1 MNNIKNLK
9 VSELLVKL
17 VLILSFALTFGIFF
31 FILIYIFF
39 KGISFLNFSLIY
51 SKVNGGYSGILPTI
65 INTIYVEVLTLLIAV
80 PLGLGCAIYIT
91 QYKKKGPFNKCV
103 DFLINILASVPSVLL
118 GLFGYNVFCVTL
130 GLTPSILVGSLT
142 LTCCILPNIIKTS
155 KEAIL
160 AVPKSYEQAAFSLG
174 ISKIRTI
181 LNLIIPSAMPG
192 IVSSIILAAGKI
204 MGESAALLLT
214 VGTANKLPSNFLTHI
229 FQSGKTLTLFLY
241 FTAGNATTSNS
252 VEICYAVAII
262 LIIISFALNC
272 FSKFLGKL
280 FEKNQ
285 G

>member
-9 VSELLVKL
+9 VSELLIKL
-17 VLILSFALTFGIFF
+17 VLILSFVLTFGIFF

-51 SKVNGGYSGILPTI
+51 SKVNGSYSGILPTI

-130 GLTPSILVGSLT
+130 GITPSILVGSLT

-160 AVPKSYEQAAFSLG
+160 AVPKSYEQAAFALG

-181 LNLIIPSAMPG
+181 
-192 IVSSIILAAGKI
+192 
-204 MGESAALLLT
+204 
-214 VGTANKLPSNFLTHI
+214 
-229 FQSGKTLTLFLY
+229 
-241 FTAGNATTSNS
+241 
-252 VEICYAVAII
+252 
-262 LIIISFALNC
+262 
-272 FSKFLGKL
+272 
-280 FEKNQ
+280 
-285 G
+285 